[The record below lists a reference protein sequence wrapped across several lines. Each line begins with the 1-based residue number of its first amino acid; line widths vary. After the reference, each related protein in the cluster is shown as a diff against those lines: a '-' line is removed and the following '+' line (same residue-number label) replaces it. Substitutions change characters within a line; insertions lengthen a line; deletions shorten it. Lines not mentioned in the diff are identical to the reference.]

1 MTLYYFDAVGLGY
14 VSLMG
19 RARVVDDPAEKA
31 RRWKPEW
38 EAFYADRD
46 SSYIL
51 IEVLRPDRLEV
62 VSEKHGLTG
71 DPVTWTPDGVV
82 IRSR

>member
-14 VSLMG
+14 VPLMG

-51 IEVLRPDRLEV
+51 IEVRPDRLEV

-82 IRSR
+82 IGSR